1 MKKTIGLLLM
11 LLIPLFAAAQEIPSC
26 HLGEE
31 DFLANYDNNL
41 TYTSNNAGADDQ
53 FSVRYELQAARFIQ
67 AGPDSP
73 AHWTY
78 VFVQECWHDSS
89 VGADNE
95 DLLACK
101 VGKDVSYL
109 PTFVT
114 LNVYQQK
121 DLSKVQ
127 LEKLQLAKDETSSQV
142 RIIDDNQKL
151 AVLSAPSNHEFETYF
166 DDFEGNF
173 FPKQWVCGNNY
184 FLQYAQSSVL

>member
-1 MKKTIGLLLM
+1 M
-11 LLIPLFAAAQEIPSC
+11 
-26 HLGEE
+26 
-31 DFLANYDNNL
+31 
-41 TYTSNNAGADDQ
+41 
-53 FSVRYELQAARFIQ
+53 
-67 AGPDSP
+67 
-73 AHWTY
+73 
-78 VFVQECWHDSS
+78 QECWHDAS

-109 PTFVT
+109 PTFVI

-127 LEKLQLAKDETSSQV
+127 LEKLQLAKDETGSQV

-151 AVLSAPSNHEFETYF
+151 AVLSAPSNHEFETYL

-173 FPKQWVCGNNY
+173 FPKQWVCGNDY